1 MTVQYEMGSNFP
13 RPEVLTTDC
22 CVLITDYWL
31 NRRDFDNTKCDSM
44 TRNRISRPPRWWI
57 WLAGAG
63 LLVALSSGGWFV
75 FQNQRR
81 HMYLRNGREAL
92 ARSAIEDALFFSA
105 KAFKADPQGV
115 DANRLMADALAAA
128 KAPESVFWRARVATL
143 EPAKIENYLTW
154 AQAALDAGRSDWA
167 GEALSKAPKEAENRA
182 DWQNLMGGAQTNLG
196 QLGEAEQ
203 HFERAI
209 EIEPA
214 NSLYAVNLASLRLS
228 YTDPAVVARA
238 RQELRQL
245 SASKTGGRF
254 ALEALTRE
262 ALHQRDLENARLY
275 SSELEERSDQN
286 WGDRLLEL
294 ETVFQTTGFK
304 NRLADLQ
311 QKSLSDLGNR
321 IALVYWMIGHGLAK
335 DVTEWI
341 TERGKSVPVP
351 LQMALADAYGA
362 QQDWPN
368 LRDMLEPVDWAANDF
383 LRKALLARCE
393 RNEST
398 FQDRWQEA
406 LRSAQG
412 DPQKR
417 FRLGQLASGWGWYD
431 EASQLLWSVADT
443 SPILHSSALGELWRI
458 GVLEKNTAAMLK
470 VAAARYHD
478 NPESAGTKNN
488 YAFLLLLL
496 GLDASRAQ
504 LLAKEAWAAAPLQ
517 PDVAST
523 YAFAC
528 YKQGRTEDGIKAME
542 QLAENYRSEPW
553 IALYYA
559 ALLADEG
566 HSEEAAR
573 YLAHSDGS
581 PRLLPEEQA
590 LVTEIKSKIGQR

>member
-1 MTVQYEMGSNFP
+1 M
-13 RPEVLTTDC
+13 
-22 CVLITDYWL
+22 
-31 NRRDFDNTKCDSM
+31 RRDLKPKPGL
-44 TRNRISRPPRWWI
+44 SRRW
-57 WLAGAG
+57 LVVGG
-63 LLVALSSGGWFV
+63 GVLLVVLASGGWLL
-75 FQNQRR
+75 FQEQRR

-92 ARSAIEDALFFSA
+92 ARLAIEDALFFSA
-105 KAFKADPQGV
+105 KAVKADPQGV
-115 DANRLMADALAAA
+115 DASRLMADALAAA
-128 KAPESVFWRARVATL
+128 KAPESVFWRARVAIL
-143 EPAKIENYLTW
+143 EPSKIENYLAW
-154 AQAALDAGRSDWA
+154 AQAALDLGRSDWA
-167 GEALSKAPKEAENRA
+167 AEALSKAPKAAENRA

-203 HFERAI
+203 HFERAL
-209 EIEPA
+209 ELEPA

-228 YTDPAVVARA
+228 YPDPAVVARA

-245 SASKTGGRF
+245 SASKSAGRF
-254 ALEALTRE
+254 ALEALTKE

-275 SSELEERSDQN
+275 SSELGERSDQN

-294 ETVFQTTGFK
+294 NAIFQTAGFK

-311 QKSLSDLGNR
+311 QKSVSDLGNR

-335 DVTEWI
+335 EVTQWI

-362 QQDWPN
+362 QQDWPE
-368 LRDMLEPVDWAANDF
+368 LREMLEPADWAANDF
-383 LRKALLARCE
+383 LREALLARCE
-393 RNEST
+393 WNQPA

-406 LRSAQG
+406 LRSVKE

-417 FRLGQLASGWGWYD
+417 FQLGQLASGWGWYD
-431 EASQLLWSVADT
+431 EASQLLWGVADT

-478 NPESAGTKNN
+478 SPESAGTRNN

-496 GLDASRAQ
+496 GLDAGRAQ
-504 LLAKEAWAAAPLQ
+504 ELAKEAWTAAPLQ

-528 YKQGRTEDGIKAME
+528 HKDGRTEDGIKAME
-542 QLAENYRSEPW
+542 HLAESYRSEPW

-566 HSEEAAR
+566 HNEEAAR
-573 YLAHSDGS
+573 YLARSDGS

-590 LVTEIKSKIGQR
+590 LVKEIKSKIGQH